1 MLNAENIK
9 QLVFDFIS
17 GTGIFLVEVKVT
29 KGNKVVV
36 FIDRPEGLAI
46 DDCVNLSRHLEEK
59 LDRETQDFELEVS
72 SPGLDAPFK
81 VAEQYQK
88 AVGRTVQVLT
98 LESKKWEGV
107 LKKIEETSIVI
118 EPLAKKKSQ
127 KKPQEETE
135 VVLPFSQIKTT
146 KELLIIK

>member
-1 MLNAENIK
+1 MLNAENIR
-9 QLVFDFIS
+9 QLVLDHIS
-17 GTGIFLVEVKVT
+17 GSGIFLVEVKVT

-46 DDCVNLSRHLEEK
+46 DDCVALSRYLEEE
-59 LDRETQDFELEVS
+59 LDRESQDFELEVS

-88 AVGRTVQVLT
+88 AIGRTVQVLT

-107 LKKIEETSIVI
+107 LTKIEDTSIVI
-118 EPLAKKKSQ
+118 EPLKKKKTNKGQ
-127 KKPQEETE
+127 QEVTE
-135 VVLPFSQIKTT
+135 IVLPFDQIKTT